1 MTRLREQEQYL
12 SETYSQYSDDEL
24 LRMHRSGTLTEL
36 AYGIVEKELAER
48 KISIPARPT
57 EPCMPELPPPLLD
70 RTPLWLR
77 VIMFLFGSILT
88 TGIYPALVPPPHSG
102 LEAVL
107 FQGLPTFIL
116 LKILLLRGKG
126 KVAPKSDG

>member
-1 MTRLREQEQYL
+1 MTQLSEQEQQL

-24 LRMHRSGTLTEL
+24 LRMHESGTLTEL
-36 AYGIVEKELAER
+36 AYGVIEKELAER
-48 KISIPARPT
+48 KILIPARPT
-57 EPCMPELPPPLLD
+57 EPFMPEPSPPLRD
-70 RTPLWLR
+70 RAPLWLR

-88 TGIYPALVPPPHSG
+88 VGTYPALVPPPHSG